1 MFLLTN
7 QDILKLVNAGFTAAQ
22 ITAMIES
29 EKPAP
34 TTTPTTTTTTT
45 PAPTTS
51 PEPAT
56 TPTPTTTPAPKTT
69 PVTDN
74 EPLKELVEEIKSLK
88 AVMQLRNADEVSF
101 LNPKNENKITTA
113 GITAEMIGG
122 EF

>member
-1 MFLLTN
+1 MTN
-7 QDILKLVNAGFTAAQ
+7 NEILSLVKAGFTAKQ

-34 TTTPTTTTTTT
+34 T
-45 PAPTTS
+45 
-51 PEPAT
+51 PEP
-56 TPTPTTTPAPKTT
+56 TPTPKPTPEPTPTPKPT
-69 PVTDN
+69 PEPDN

-122 EF
+122 EY

>member
-1 MFLLTN
+1 MTN
-7 QDILKLVNAGFTAAQ
+7 QDILKLVNAGFTANQ

-34 TTTPTTTTTTT
+34 TTTP
-45 PAPTTS
+45 
-51 PEPAT
+51 EPAT
-56 TPTPTTTPAPKTT
+56 TPTPTTTPKPTTTPTTTPEPTTTPAPTTT

-74 EPLKELVEEIKSLK
+74 EPFKELVEEIKSLK

-113 GITAEMIGG
+113 SITAEMIGG
-122 EF
+122 EY

>member
-1 MFLLTN
+1 MTN
-7 QDILKLVNAGFTAAQ
+7 QDILKLVNAGFTAEQ

-34 TTTPTTTTTTT
+34 TPTPEPTPT
-45 PAPTTS
+45 PAPTPAPKPT
-51 PEPAT
+51 PEP
-56 TPTPTTTPAPKTT
+56 TPTPEP
-69 PVTDN
+69 DN
-74 EPLKELVEEIKSLK
+74 EPFKELVEEIKSLK

-122 EF
+122 EY